1 MKNLHTVI
9 KKPLFTEKGAKLKE
23 GENKVLVEVAKNANK
38 LDIKKAVEEIFK
50 VKVEKVATVTT
61 NGKWKKYGK
70 FIGKRPDRKKAIITI
85 KKGEKLDFIEGA
97 S

>member
-1 MKNLHTVI
+1 MRNLHTII

-23 GENKVLVEVAKNANK
+23 GENKVLVEVEREANK
-38 LDIKKAVEEIFK
+38 LDIKMAIEEIFK

-61 NGKWKKYGK
+61 RGKWKKYGRSV
-70 FIGKRPDRKKAIITI
+70 GKRPDRKKAIITI

-97 S
+97 